1 MNTKMPAQTTAVLL
15 HLCLFYWLSVSYLDV
30 NVIKRVL
37 SEQFVWWAQRRWC
50 AAVSGLKRSG
60 VTALS
65 ALCAA
70 VRAHLLLPPLSPP
83 QRTGIRGCLSFRQ
96 NTLPLEAV
104 PLSPGV
110 VVGFYGDS
118 RTLFPPQNRL
128 LFSALWIPAAITSG
142 KAPAD
147 SKHGRIR
154 RLLAFNCCPA
164 ASSRVWMIKV
174 LRFVLEIRI
183 LRVWVLCVHASFS
196 SKKFA

>member
-118 RTLFPPQNRL
+118 RTLFPPPKQ
-128 LFSALWIPAAITSG
+128 
-142 KAPAD
+142 
-147 SKHGRIR
+147 
-154 RLLAFNCCPA
+154 
-164 ASSRVWMIKV
+164 
-174 LRFVLEIRI
+174 
-183 LRVWVLCVHASFS
+183 ASFFRVVDPS
-196 SKKFA
+196 GDNKRKSAGRLQTR